1 MKQKIP
7 KRLRKEPLIEA
18 IWQLQFEPAEN
29 QPIAEIL
36 PGILFTALR
45 EEEPNLRLNRLPAAD
60 IPPFVAQNDPNLRLA
75 AKYRIESSGSSSDSS
90 FIYQV
95 GDRVVTVNCRRP
107 YVGWER
113 FKAEVIRI
121 AKILSDSNLIVEP
134 KRHSLR
140 YIDLITLESPP
151 SLSFLR
157 MALTIG
163 DHPVQERPLQLRV
176 ELLDNDCEHILQI
189 VTPAQVNIPDIK
201 QAGAIIDLET
211 HGLPTEQGLADMDE
225 DLEVLHRASKVLFF
239 TQVLTQEAI
248 DKMDPEY

>member
-1 MKQKIP
+1 MTHKIP
-7 KRLRKEPLIEA
+7 KRLRQEPLIEA
-18 IWQLQFEPAEN
+18 IWQLQFEPAEH

-75 AKYRIESSGSSSDSS
+75 AKYRIESSDSP

-121 AKILSDSNLIVEP
+121 AKILNDSSLIVEP

-163 DHPVQERPLQLRV
+163 DHPVQGRPLQLRV
-176 ELLDNDCEHILQI
+176 ELLDEGCEHILQI
-189 VTPAQVNIPDIK
+189 VTPAQVNIPDIN

-211 HGLPTEQGLADMDE
+211 HGLPKEQGLADMDE
-225 DLEVLHRASKVLFF
+225 DLEVLHRVSKVLFF